1 MNTEEKRFISI
12 RFKDENDEVEEV
24 LKFDDLD
31 KSFNLILD
39 YNSDDFKKN
48 KNNTLIILVN
58 GEFKNL
64 SISVKNN
71 ESSSIFLELQEIYS
85 NPSIIKNL
93 ILDDINKLKILG
105 GIIEII
111 LIGNINKINIANIY
125 FSKVQTMLTNKVN
138 VLKLNSCSINELI
151 LNANG
156 SRQTAGNLSTKN
168 IHIENSDINNIMINH
183 SVNEIEIEKSKI
195 NEFKILKAHIGLY
208 KNTETKINQISGV
221 SVDTFLN
228 HSEDSSNLGIMY
240 SKENED
246 YELYEFY
253 NCKKMDVALKNSSV
267 KNKIPLWFLKHSIGY
282 G

>member
-85 NPSIIKNL
+85 NN
-93 ILDDINKLKILG
+93 
-105 GIIEII
+105 
-111 LIGNINKINIANIY
+111 
-125 FSKVQTMLTNKVN
+125 VN
-138 VLKLNSCSINELI
+138 
-151 LNANG
+151 
-156 SRQTAGNLSTKN
+156 
-168 IHIENSDINNIMINH
+168 
-183 SVNEIEIEKSKI
+183 
-195 NEFKILKAHIGLY
+195 
-208 KNTETKINQISGV
+208 
-221 SVDTFLN
+221 
-228 HSEDSSNLGIMY
+228 
-240 SKENED
+240 
-246 YELYEFY
+246 
-253 NCKKMDVALKNSSV
+253 
-267 KNKIPLWFLKHSIGY
+267 
-282 G
+282 